1 MTIKTQNGKVITK
14 DGKVSCECCEECC
27 LYPAQALTDGL
38 YTYEDLPDT
47 ILYRPPTSTAYP
59 TLNFIELI
67 KEEDPQPSEF
77 GNLDMVYYKGSF
89 VAAGGNQSGDT
100 IPVEFGFFDIDWAVN
115 VLYESLDF
123 KSFLQCLIS
132 ERFIDDVKD
141 QFADAYTVSGPIS
154 GTVTRESICVWRG
167 SNLRLTNFGYQ
178 WKVNG
183 NNKTGNQNTPV
194 GSYAGGYSVS

>member
-1 MTIKTQNGKVITK
+1 M
-14 DGKVSCECCEECC
+14 
-27 LYPAQALTDGL
+27 YPAQALFDAL

-47 ILYRPPTSTAYP
+47 ILYRPPTSPAYP
-59 TLNFIELI
+59 TLNFIELT
-67 KEEDPQPSEF
+67 KEEDPQPSES
-77 GNLDMVYYKGSF
+77 GNLDMVYYKGNF

-115 VLYESLDF
+115 ILYESLDLEV
-123 KSFLQCLIS
+123 FLQCLIS
-132 ERFIDDVKD
+132 EIFVNKVKD
-141 QFADAYTVSGPIS
+141 QFADTYAISGPIS